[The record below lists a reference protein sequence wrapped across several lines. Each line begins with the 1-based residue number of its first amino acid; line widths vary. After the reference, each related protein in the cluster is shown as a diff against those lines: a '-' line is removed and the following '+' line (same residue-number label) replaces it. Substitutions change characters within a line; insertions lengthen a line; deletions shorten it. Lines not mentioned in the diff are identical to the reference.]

1 MAVVAQNTAKP
12 SIEQRLARIERLMGS
27 RALVDM
33 SQQLQSLRNEVRVL
47 RGQLEEQAHL
57 ISRLNRQ
64 QRQLYSD
71 LDERTKVL
79 EESGV
84 AAVADPVQPATGAV
98 SAASGDGDAAIA
110 EQRSYQAAFDLLKE
124 GRYEDASS
132 SFSAFLSEYPGGRYA
147 DNAQYWLAE
156 SYYVSR
162 KFPESLRE
170 FRTLVDSYPSSSKLS
185 GAKLKIGFIHHELG
199 EIAEAKR
206 VLNAVIEEYPRTT
219 VERLARDRL
228 DQLGG

>member
-12 SIEQRLARIERLMGS
+12 SVDQRLARIERLMGS

-33 SQQLQSLRNEVRVL
+33 SQQLQSLRNEVRAL

-84 AAVADPVQPATGAV
+84 ADTGDPVQTAAV
-98 SAASGDGDAAIA
+98 SDSPAPNGGDAIA
-110 EQRSYQAAFDLLKE
+110 EQRAYQTAFDLLKE
-124 GRYEDASS
+124 GRYEEASS
-132 SFSAFLSEYPGGRYA
+132 SFSAFLSEYPQGRYA

-162 KFPESLRE
+162 KFSESLRE
-170 FRTLVDSYPSSSKLS
+170 FRTLVERYPSSSKLS
-185 GAKLKIGFIHHELG
+185 GSKLKIGFIHHELG
-199 EIAEAKR
+199 EITQAKR
-206 VLNAVIEEYPRTT
+206 ALNAVIEEYPRTT

-228 DQLGG
+228 AQIGG